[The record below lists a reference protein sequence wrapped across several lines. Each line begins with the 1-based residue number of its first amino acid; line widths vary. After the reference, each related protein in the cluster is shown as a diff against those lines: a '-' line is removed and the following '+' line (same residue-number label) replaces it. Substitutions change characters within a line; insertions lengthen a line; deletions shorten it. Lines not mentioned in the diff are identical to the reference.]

1 LKTAGNDK
9 PAGRSTRLAAV
20 DWMRGLAVV
29 LMIQTHLYDAW
40 VSPAG
45 KATSAYYWTR
55 FLGGIPSRLF
65 LLLVGVSMA
74 IRFEGQI
81 ARGTD
86 RRTMYRGAIRRGL
99 EIVLLAYLFRLQEFT
114 LSGFGGD
121 WINLFRIDILNCI
134 GASMV
139 LIPIIVAPRN
149 GRPQILA
156 ALAAALVVIALGPVI
171 GPHVFPRWLP
181 EPLTAYLGGPRPMA
195 WFPLFPWMAWP
206 LIGVALGHFWV
217 RWSRDAKRQAVAFVL
232 TGIGGMA
239 IIYAVILIRK
249 INPYIIRYPSDLVQ
263 QMGPG
268 SFFYRLGM
276 LGPIALLA
284 YIVTRLGGRRFSV
297 MQQLGQTSLLVYW
310 IHVDLCYGMVSS
322 RLHGRLGMGWATV
335 GFVTMTAVMLAISIF
350 KTRFVAA
357 RRRLAAAAPPAP
369 APSPTPTGA

>member
-1 LKTAGNDK
+1 MQAI
-9 PAGRSTRLAAV
+9 
-20 DWMRGLAVV
+20 DWLRGLAVV

-45 KATSAYYWTR
+45 KATSLYSWTR

-74 IRFEGQI
+74 IRFESQI

-86 RRTMYRGAIRRGL
+86 RRTMYRGAIKRGL
-99 EIVLLAYLFRLQEFT
+99 EIVLLAYLFRMQEFT

-139 LIPIIVAPRN
+139 LIPFIVAPRN
-149 GRPQILA
+149 GKPQVMA
-156 ALAAALVVIALGPVI
+156 ALGAALVVIALGPII
-171 GPHVFPRWLP
+171 GPAVFPRWLP

-195 WFPLFPWMAWP
+195 CFPLFPWMAWP
-206 LIGVALGHFWV
+206 LIGVAIGHFWV
-217 RWSRDAKRQAVAFVL
+217 RWSREPRRQAAAFIL
-232 TGIGGMA
+232 SGIGGMA
-239 IIYAVILIRK
+239 IIYTVILIRR
-249 INPYIIRYPSDLVQ
+249 INPHIIHYPSELVQ

-284 YIVTRLGGRRFSV
+284 YVVTRLPGQRFSV

-310 IHVDLCYGMVSS
+310 IHFDLCYGMVSGP
-322 RLHGRLGMGWATV
+322 LHGRLSMGWATV
-335 GFVTMTAVMLAISIF
+335 GFVGMTALMLAISIF
-350 KTRFVAA
+350 KTRFVMA
-357 RRRLAAAAPPAP
+357 RRRQTAAQAAP